1 VIVLL
6 ALAWAPLTS
15 HCQLESIPGLEFLH
29 CSPEG
34 HASTGDGGDPC
45 QDGACC
51 SIESAK
57 YQSPRQQQIIP
68 IVLALPPAGCFEVLE
83 RLLPV
88 EISLA
93 TLTAGPPLFQN
104 GWQFFFRTAL
114 SPRAPSLAS

>member
-1 VIVLL
+1 MVLL

-34 HASTGDGGDPC
+34 HASTDDGGDPC

-57 YQSPRQQQIIP
+57 YQSPRQQEIIP
-68 IVLALPPAGCFEVLE
+68 VVLAILPTANFGLLE
-83 RLLPV
+83 RPLPV
-88 EISLA
+88 EISPGI
-93 TLTAGPPLFQN
+93 LTSDPPDLQN
-104 GWQFFFRTAL
+104 GWQFTFRTAL
-114 SPRAPSLAS
+114 SPRAPSPVS